1 MKRELVAILMADV
14 VGYSRLMGADETATL
29 TALKAHHSELIYP
42 KVKAYH
48 GRVVNRA
55 GDSVLAQFP
64 SIVDAVQCAVEIQR
78 GMAERNI
85 DVEADRRID
94 WRVGINLGD
103 VIIDGDEIYGDGV
116 NVAARLESLAEPGS
130 ICVSRPVRNQVR
142 DKLPFE
148 FEDIGEHEVKNIARP
163 IRVFRVGLDEATDG
177 KPASPQ
183 RRQIRNPRPMQWAGL
198 VAVVSIAIIGIA
210 IWQYSSITPEAEA
223 KPSIAVLPFT
233 LQGNG
238 NQDDYFRDG
247 ITEDVISGLSKFPNL
262 TVMSRNAVFV
272 YKDKEIPPNQI
283 SSELRVRYLVNGS
296 VRKVSNRV
304 RVSVQ
309 LSDANNGVLHWSESY
324 DEDVDDVFMVLDKI
338 RHRVVGS
345 LVGQL
350 NLVEQERALAKLANL
365 QAYDYALRGR
375 WHFHKLTR
383 KDNFKARALFEQ
395 AIKLDPH
402 YASAYVWLART
413 HLNDAI
419 FGWVERLGKSLENS
433 KELAKRAASIDA
445 YNGEAHAVLAENYT
459 YEERGDLAAAEA
471 SKAIELNPNHAG
483 AHAIRGSV
491 YLSEGQ
497 LEQAVQYLETA
508 RRFNPQLDAGWSN
521 LLAITYFLSDRP
533 DESIAL
539 AEAIGSRNPEFAY
552 SHVTLADVYCEAGKT
567 ALAEEAVNNVHRRA
581 PFFDV
586 TGFAQ
591 QYLHKD
597 HRLRFVKAARKC
609 GLK

>member
-42 KVKAYH
+42 KVEAYY

-78 GMAERNI
+78 GMAERNA
-85 DVEADRRID
+85 DVAADQRIE

-163 IRVFRVGLDEATDG
+163 IRVFRVGLDETTDG
-177 KPASPQ
+177 KAARPQ
-183 RRQIRNPRPMQWAGL
+183 RRRIRPPKPMVLASL
-198 VAVVSIAIIGIA
+198 VAVALVAIVGIA
-210 IWQYSSITPEAEA
+210 VWQYFPTKPETET

-233 LQGNG
+233 LQGSG

-272 YKDKEIPPNQI
+272 YKDKDIPPKQI
-283 SSELRVRYLVNGS
+283 GSELRVRYLVNGS

-309 LSDANNGVLHWSESY
+309 LSDANNGVLHWSERY
-324 DEDVDDVFMVLDKI
+324 DEDVDDIFMVLDKI

-365 QAYDYALRGR
+365 QAYDYALQGR
-375 WHFHKLTR
+375 WHFHKLKR

-395 AIKLDPH
+395 AINVDPQ

-413 HLNDAI
+413 HLNDAA
-419 FGWVERLGKSLENS
+419 FGWVERLEKSLRES
-433 KELAKRAASIDA
+433 KNLAKKAVDIDA
-445 YNGEAHAVLAENYT
+445 FNGEAHAVLAENYT
-459 YEERGDLAAAEA
+459 YEERYDLAAVEA

-483 AHAIRGSV
+483 AHAVRGTIF
-491 YLSEGQ
+491 LSQGQ
-497 LEQAVQYLETA
+497 LEKAVQNLETA

-521 LLAITYFLSDRP
+521 MLAISYFLTDRP

-552 SHVTLADVYCEAGKT
+552 AHVTLADVYCEAGKT
-567 ALAEEAVNNVHRRA
+567 ALAEEAIKNVHRRA

-597 HRLRFVKAARKC
+597 YRLRFVRAARKC

>member
-1 MKRELVAILMADV
+1 MADV
-14 VGYSRLMGADETATL
+14 VGYSRLMGADEAATL

-42 KVKAYH
+42 KVNAYH

-78 GMAERNI
+78 GMAERN
-85 DVEADRRID
+85 ADIEVDERIE
-94 WRVGINLGD
+94 WRVGINIGD

-142 DKLPFE
+142 DKLPFD

-163 IRVFRVGLDEATDG
+163 IRVFRVGLDETKDG
-177 KPASPQ
+177 KSAKP
-183 RRQIRNPRPMQWAGL
+183 RRRRKSTAIPLQWASFAA
-198 VAVVSIAIIGIA
+198 VALIAIIGIA
-210 IWQYSSITPEAEA
+210 VWQYTSTKPGAET

-272 YKDKEIPPNQI
+272 YKDKDVPSKQI

-309 LSDANNGVLHWSESY
+309 LSDANNGVLHWSEKY
-324 DEDVDDVFMVLDKI
+324 DEDFDDIFMVLDKI

-365 QAYDYALRGR
+365 QAYDYALQGR
-375 WHFHKLTR
+375 WHFHKLKR

-395 AIKLDPH
+395 AINVDPQ

-413 HLNDAI
+413 HLNDAA
-419 FGWVERLGKSLENS
+419 FGWVERLEKSLRES
-433 KELAKRAASIDA
+433 KNLAKKAVDIDA
-445 YNGEAHAVLAENYT
+445 FNGEAHAVLAENYT
-459 YEERGDLAAAEA
+459 YEERYDLAAVEA

-483 AHAIRGSV
+483 AHAVRGTIF
-491 YLSEGQ
+491 LSQGQ
-497 LEQAVQYLETA
+497 LEKAVQNLETA

-521 LLAITYFLSDRP
+521 MLAISYFLADRP

-552 SHVTLADVYCEAGKT
+552 AHVTLADVYCEAGKT
-567 ALAEEAVNNVHRRA
+567 ALAEEAIKNVHRRA

-597 HRLRFVKAARKC
+597 HRLRFVRAARKC
-609 GLK
+609 GLR